1 MSTVSS
7 QSVIDLFKKV
17 YGQLNDL
24 RPDTDILDKLMPFE
38 NSQRIGDAYIED
50 FILGDSVG
58 ITFAGTAQDAFSI
71 RPPIAGTVKQSS
83 IKGSQTVLS
92 DVLSWGFMARGATT
106 EAAFF
111 DSTRLVM
118 KNHLESHNRFI
129 NVAKLYGQ
137 ATDLLGYVSYAPSGT
152 VYRGATYSGSGTV
165 TLTKADGSTIAF
177 TNGVNVAEKAIL
189 FAPGQF
195 AAGFWTGKQ
204 GVVVKQINN
213 SGAVVA
219 SGKLVSWDASLG
231 YIVVDFVPTAPS
243 AVTGSGSLRIS
254 YDGWEQDLEM
264 VGVKKILTNRG
275 SLFNI
280 DASAYPLWAGNVVN
294 VGGKRFDLKAIFVG
308 VSNAINAGGLTE
320 PLDILVNPRTYGM
333 IANDESSFR
342 KYDAKYSPSQGTN
355 GFEAIEYYAANGVNR
370 IMSCSCV
377 KEGDAFGVV
386 SKHWRF
392 SGSQLPAFKVTGID
406 QQVIFPLQ
414 DNAGFA
420 VRSYADCYLMCRMPA
435 KQILFTNI
443 NDESVAF

>member
-1 MSTVSS
+1 MSSVSS
-7 QSVIDLFKKV
+7 QSVIDLFKRV

-24 RPDTDILDKLMPFE
+24 RPETDILDKLIPFE
-38 NSQRIGDAYIED
+38 NSQRIGDSYVED

-111 DSTRLVM
+111 DSTKLVM
-118 KNHLESHNRFI
+118 KNHLESHNKFI
-129 NVAKLYGQ
+129 NVAKVYGQ
-137 ATDLLGYVSYAPSGT
+137 SPDLLGFVSFAPSGT
-152 VYRGATYSGSGTV
+152 VYRGATYSGSGNV
-165 TLTKADGSTIAF
+165 TLTRADGSTIAF
-177 TNGVNVAEKAIL
+177 TAGINVAAKAIL

-204 GVVVKQINN
+204 GVVVKQVN
-213 SGAVVA
+213 SSGTVVA

-231 YIVVDFVPTAPS
+231 YIVVDFVPVAPS
-243 AVTGSGSLRIS
+243 AVSGAGSLRIA
-254 YDGWEQDLEM
+254 YDGWESGLEL
-264 VGVKKILTNRG
+264 VGMKRILTNT
-275 SLFNI
+275 STLFGI
-280 DASAYPLWAGNVVN
+280 DASQYPLWAGNVVN
-294 VGGKRFDLKAIFVG
+294 LQNKRFDLKAVFLG
-308 VSNAINAGGLTE
+308 VANAINAGGLNE
-320 PLDILVNPRTYGM
+320 PLDILVNPRTYGNM
-333 IANDESSFR
+333 ANDEASFR
-342 KYDAKYSPSQGTN
+342 KYDAKYVPSQGTN

-370 IMSCSCV
+370 IVSCSCV
-377 KEGDAFGVV
+377 KEGDAIGIVN
-386 SKHWRF
+386 KHWRF

-420 VRSYADCYLMCRMPA
+420 VRSYADAYLMCRMPA
-435 KQILFTNI
+435 KQILFVNI
-443 NDESVAF
+443 NDEGVSF

>member
-1 MSTVSS
+1 
-7 QSVIDLFKKV
+7 
-17 YGQLNDL
+17 
-24 RPDTDILDKLMPFE
+24 
-38 NSQRIGDAYIED
+38 
-50 FILGDSVG
+50 
-58 ITFAGTAQDAFSI
+58 
-71 RPPIAGTVKQSS
+71 
-83 IKGSQTVLS
+83 
-92 DVLSWGFMARGATT
+92 
-106 EAAFF
+106 
-111 DSTRLVM
+111 
-118 KNHLESHNRFI
+118 
-129 NVAKLYGQ
+129 
-137 ATDLLGYVSYAPSGT
+137 
-152 VYRGATYSGSGTV
+152 
-165 TLTKADGSTIAF
+165 
-177 TNGVNVAEKAIL
+177 VNVSEKAIL

-213 SGAVVA
+213 SGVVVA

-231 YIVVDFVPTAPS
+231 YIVVDFVPVAPS
-243 AVTGSGSLRIS
+243 AVTGSGSIRIA

-275 SLFNI
+275 SLFGI
-280 DASAYPLWAGNVVN
+280 DAASYPLWAGNVVN
-294 VGGKRFDLKAIFVG
+294 LGGKRFDLKAIFLG

-342 KYDAKYSPSQGTN
+342 KYDAKYTPAQGTN

-370 IMSCSCV
+370 IMSCACV

-435 KQILFTNI
+435 KQILWTNI